1 MDGPSDAQN
10 PEGTAEPGL
19 RPHPARGRSVVKWIV
34 VPAIL
39 GTLTGI
45 FVVVVPWSGAILT
58 LVFVL
63 AGFAWLLRIAGD
75 WIVEHAG
82 PQRGVIVIGSVL
94 LGAWLTMAL
103 APPEPLR
110 RIGFGPIH
118 ITREAKDPYAL
129 PPAGSGGPLK
139 SLVQP
144 DEPVDAVDAM
154 KPLRDLV
161 TPAPSYQAPAPPAPP
176 ADGSRGTPR
185 VNLRLSSSQS
195 AFGEGVVLVVDVSGD
210 GRTVRGDVEFVAD
223 GKVVERR
230 TLRVQGTGSQM
241 ELRLVGLEPGTHV
254 LQARYLGS
262 RTYFGAD
269 SPPIEHRVAR
279 R

>member
-1 MDGPSDAQN
+1 MDGPSDAQT

-19 RPHPARGRSVVKWIV
+19 PHPAPGRSVVKWIV
-34 VPAIL
+34 IPAIL

-94 LGAWLTMAL
+94 LGAWLMMAL

-110 RIGFGPIH
+110 RIGFGPIR
-118 ITREAKDPYAL
+118 IAREPKDPYAL
-129 PPAGSGGPLK
+129 PPAGSTGPLK
-139 SLVQP
+139 RLSQP
-144 DEPVDAVDAM
+144 DEPVDPVE
-154 KPLRDLV
+154 PLRDLV
-161 TPAPSYQAPAPPAPP
+161 TPAPSYQPPEPPTPP
-176 ADGSRGTPR
+176 ADGSRGTPH
-185 VNLRLSSSQS
+185 VTLRLSSSQS
-195 AFGEGVVLVVDVSGD
+195 SFGEGVVLVADVSGD

-223 GKVVERR
+223 GKVLERR

-241 ELRLVGLEPGTHV
+241 EYRLVGLHPGTHV

-262 RTYFGAD
+262 RTYFSAD
-269 SPPIEHRVAR
+269 SPAIEHRVAGR
-279 R
+279 

>member
-1 MDGPSDAQN
+1 MDGSSDAQTRG
-10 PEGTAEPGL
+10 GTAEPAPP
-19 RPHPARGRSVVKWIV
+19 RPATRRSVLRWIV

-45 FVVVVPWSGAILT
+45 FVVVVPWSGAVLA

-94 LGAWLTMAL
+94 LGSWLIMAL

-110 RIGFGPIH
+110 RIGFGPIR
-118 ITREAKDPYAL
+118 IVREPKDPYAL
-129 PPAGSGGPLK
+129 RPAGSRGPLQ
-139 SLVQP
+139 SLERP
-144 DEPVDAVDAM
+144 DEPVDPV

-161 TPAPSYQAPAPPAPP
+161 TPEPSYQPPPPPSPP
-176 ADGSRGTPR
+176 ADGRRGRPQVT
-185 VNLRLSSSQS
+185 LRLSSSQS
-195 AFGEGVVLVVDVSGD
+195 AFGEGVVLVADVMGD
-210 GRTVRGDVEFVAD
+210 GRAVRGDIEFVAD
-223 GKVVERR
+223 GKVLERR
-230 TLRVQGTGSQM
+230 PLRVQGTGSQM
-241 ELRLVGLEPGTHV
+241 EYRLVGLGPGTHV
-254 LQARYLGS
+254 LQARYLGN

-269 SPPIEHRVAR
+269 SPAIEHRVVR